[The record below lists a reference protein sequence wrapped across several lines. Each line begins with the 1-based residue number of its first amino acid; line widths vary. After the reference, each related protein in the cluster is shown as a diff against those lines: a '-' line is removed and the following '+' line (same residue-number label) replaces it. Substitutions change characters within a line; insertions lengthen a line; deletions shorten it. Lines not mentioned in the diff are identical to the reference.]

1 MYVKGIQR
9 VRYRFKMVYGFKK
22 ALKITNWLLVHPLF
36 ELRCMYLTKKGIET
50 AHWLPTE

>member
-1 MYVKGIQR
+1 
-9 VRYRFKMVYGFKK
+9 MVYGFKK

-50 AHWLPTE
+50 VSAIAHRSIGGVHVSLASY